1 MVEAVLDPARER
13 YGGPVMVNSGYRCA
27 KHNREVGG
35 VSASQHLC
43 GEAADV
49 SAGSTQANA
58 RLAEII
64 EANGRY
70 DQLIRYMNKD
80 GGIRFIHVSWK
91 RNGVNRKM
99 SFNK

>member
-1 MVEAVLDPARER
+1 M
-13 YGGPVMVNSGYRCA
+13 
-27 KHNREVGG
+27 HNREVGG
-35 VSASQHLC
+35 VSASQHLR

-49 SAGSTQANA
+49 TTGSALGNK

-70 DQLIRYMNKD
+70 DQLIRYMNKNGD
-80 GGIRFIHVSWK
+80 IRFIHVSWK

-99 SFNK
+99 KFASASSA